1 MAPDVQCISKHGVVE
16 KVLCTYWSKEVSFI
30 VLLMRLEL
38 VVGFSRV
45 HRVSR
50 VSTVSIRVRYYV

>member
-1 MAPDVQCISKHGVVE
+1 MAMDVQCISKHGVVE
-16 KVLCTYWSKEVSFI
+16 KVLCAYWSKEEFYR
-30 VLLMRLEL
+30 LLMRLEL

-50 VSTVSIRVRYYV
+50 VSRASVREG